1 MTWNE
6 FVKKIREERK
16 ISYKEALKVAS
27 PLWQK
32 QKKDKPVKKKRKR
45 TTKKKKYE
53 APPEISE
60 FPKPTVKADTTRRK
74 IPVTTTKNMT
84 SLGGQIELIDKYGK
98 KGLRHRAKKQRTIL
112 LDSAYKSTARMSKV

>member
-16 ISYKEALKVAS
+16 ITYKEALKVAS

-32 QKKDKPVKKKRKR
+32 QKKDKPVKKKRR

-53 APPEISE
+53 EPPEVTE
-60 FPKPTVKADTTRRK
+60 FPKPTVKPEGTRRK
-74 IPVTTTKNMT
+74 IAVTTTKNVT
-84 SLGGQIELIDKYGK
+84 NIGGRLVDRPSTQRSRYK
-98 KGLRHRAKKQRTIL
+98 KGRTIL
-112 LDSAYKSTARMSKV
+112 LDSAFKYAARKSKV

>member
-45 TTKKKKYE
+45 ATKKKNTKS
-53 APPEISE
+53 P
-60 FPKPTVKADTTRRK
+60 RR
-74 IPVTTTKNMT
+74 
-84 SLGGQIELIDKYGK
+84 
-98 KGLRHRAKKQRTIL
+98 
-112 LDSAYKSTARMSKV
+112 SANSPNQP